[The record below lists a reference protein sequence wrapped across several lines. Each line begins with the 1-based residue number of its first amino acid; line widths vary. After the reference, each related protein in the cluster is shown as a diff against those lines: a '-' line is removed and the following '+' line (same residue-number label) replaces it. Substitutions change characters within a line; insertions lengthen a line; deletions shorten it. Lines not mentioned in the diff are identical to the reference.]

1 MAETKRQSNPAEK
14 RADPRKSKVNFVRRR
29 SGITRSIKP
38 TPGTGGNSR
47 TPSEKNKR

>member
-1 MAETKRQSNPAEK
+1 MAKTKKQGNPAEK
-14 RADPRKSKVNFVRRR
+14 QANSRQPGVNFIRRR

-38 TPGTGGNSR
+38 TPGTGGSSR